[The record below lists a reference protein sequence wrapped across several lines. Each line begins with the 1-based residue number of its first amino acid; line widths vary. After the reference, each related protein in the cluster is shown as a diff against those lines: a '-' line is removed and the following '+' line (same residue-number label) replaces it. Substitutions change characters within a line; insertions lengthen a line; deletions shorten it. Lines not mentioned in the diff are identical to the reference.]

1 MHELAQQSTAASN
14 PPPPSG
20 PAVSPPTIRPE
31 DFEEYP
37 AFREVFLVMFTD
49 ARANAAMRGFGM
61 LLHELVLEFWG
72 HWPNHPEGL
81 FSAEMRSAVADLRC
95 VQGALQEWTGP
106 GNPVDTEHERRIAEV
121 AAEVARGIGKLAT
134 RLEVELDSWQGGATS

>member
-1 MHELAQQSTAASN
+1 MLDLSKSNPSTST

-20 PAVSPPTIRPE
+20 PAVSPPVIDPE
-31 DFEEYP
+31 RFEDYP
-37 AFREVFLVMFTD
+37 TFRETFLLMFTD
-49 ARANAAMRGFGM
+49 AKANAALRSFGV
-61 LLHELVLEFWG
+61 LLHEMVLEFWG

-134 RLEVELDSWQGGATS
+134 RLEVELDS

>member
-1 MHELAQQSTAASN
+1 MLNLSKSNPSTST

-20 PAVSPPTIRPE
+20 PVVSPPTIRPE

-37 AFREVFLVMFTD
+37 AFREVFMVMFTD
-49 ARANAAMRGFGM
+49 ARANAAMRSFGM

-95 VQGALQEWTGP
+95 VEGALLEWTGP
-106 GNPVDTEHERRIAEV
+106 GNPVDNEHERRIAEV

-134 RLEVELDSWQGGATS
+134 RLEVELDSWQGGVS